1 MGFQSLRD
9 KLLQAGLVNEEQ
21 AKKAEAEAQREAR
34 ARRQGRG
41 ARRGQRPP
49 QQKGREPR
57 PLTEEERRA
66 REEEAAFREREREL
80 NREREENRKRAAE
93 DRKRLEALRAL
104 AERHEIAERGEEAFH
119 YVSRKK
125 KLLRLYLS
133 PEQIRALEAGELA
146 IIDKPTPAELAQS
159 LVPREAAEE
168 ALKLDPRALRFYNRS
183 PGETYGFAGEPS
195 AETEE
200 EPAAGEGAAGS

>member
-21 AKKAEAEAQREAR
+21 AKKAEEEARRDAR

-41 ARRGQRPP
+41 PRKGKGPGAP
-49 QQKGREPR
+49 QKAAPR

-93 DRKRLEALRAL
+93 DRRRLEALRAL
-104 AERHEIAERGEEAFH
+104 AEKHEVEERGDEPFH
-119 YVSRKK
+119 FVSRKR
-125 KLLRLYLS
+125 KLLRLYLTK
-133 PEQIRALEAGELA
+133 EQIAALESGELA
-146 IIDKPTPAELAQS
+146 IIDKPTPAELGQA
-159 LVPREAAEE
+159 LVTREAAEQ
-168 ALKLDPRALRFYNRS
+168 ALALDPRALRFYNRA
-183 PGETYGFAGEPS
+183 PGETYGFASESEAKEPD
-195 AETEE
+195 E
-200 EPAAGEGAAGS
+200 AASE